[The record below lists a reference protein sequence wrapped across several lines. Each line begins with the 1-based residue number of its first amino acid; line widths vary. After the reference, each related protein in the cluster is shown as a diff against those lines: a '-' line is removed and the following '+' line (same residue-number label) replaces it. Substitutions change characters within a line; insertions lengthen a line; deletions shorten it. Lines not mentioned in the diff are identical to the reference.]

1 MADRNLARKRVTRN
15 DVAAHAGVTPSTVSY
30 VINNGPRPVSAAARE
45 RVLKAI
51 DELGY
56 QPSDVARSLRTQRS
70 MTLGLVIP
78 NTANPFYAEVARAVE
93 EVGFERGYTVFLC
106 HSSHLPERERRY
118 AELLRAKHVDG
129 AIFHPTTADLGS
141 LAVLSQAGI
150 QVVVLERSVPGYHCF
165 VADERHGGYLATHH
179 LLDLGHR
186 RVGCIVRTGDMTSSA
201 ARVDGYRTA
210 LAEVGLPLDER
221 LVAESDFG
229 YAAGAAAAVRLLEL
243 PERPT
248 ALVTHNDI
256 IAIGAIRAAAD
267 AGLRVP
273 EDLAVVGYDD
283 IAQAAYAVPS
293 LTTIAYPKH
302 RMGRAAAQL
311 LLSLL
316 AGEETIPPAT
326 VVLPVQLVARGSTA
340 PPQHKT

>member
-1 MADRNLARKRVTRN
+1 MAAKHPSRKRVTRD
-15 DVAAHAGVTPSTVSY
+15 DVAARAGVTPSTVSY
-30 VINNGPRPVSAAARE
+30 VVNNGPRPVSAAARE
-45 RVLKAI
+45 RVRKAI
-51 DELGY
+51 EDLGY

-118 AELLRAKHVDG
+118 AEMLRAKHVDG
-129 AIFHPTTADLGS
+129 AIFHPTTVDLEP
-141 LAVLSQAGI
+141 LTFLSQAGI
-150 QVVVLERSVPGYHCF
+150 QVVVLERAVPGYHCF
-165 VADERHGGYLATHH
+165 VADERHGGYLATRH

-186 RVGCIVRTGDMTSSA
+186 RIGCIVRTGDMTSST
-201 ARVDGYRTA
+201 ARVDGYRAA
-210 LAEVGLPLDER
+210 LAEVGLPLDEQ
-221 LVAESDFG
+221 LIVESDFG
-229 YAAGAAAAVRLLEL
+229 FAAGAAAAQLLLDL

-256 IAIGAIRAAAD
+256 IAIGAIKSAAD
-267 AGLRVP
+267 AGLCVP
-273 EDLAVVGYDD
+273 DDLALVGYDD
-283 IAQAAYAVPS
+283 IAQAAFTMPA

-311 LLSLL
+311 LLDLL
-316 AGEETIPPAT
+316 AGVETIPPAT
-326 VVLPVQLVARGSTA
+326 IVLPVQLVVRGSTA
-340 PPQHKT
+340 QRS